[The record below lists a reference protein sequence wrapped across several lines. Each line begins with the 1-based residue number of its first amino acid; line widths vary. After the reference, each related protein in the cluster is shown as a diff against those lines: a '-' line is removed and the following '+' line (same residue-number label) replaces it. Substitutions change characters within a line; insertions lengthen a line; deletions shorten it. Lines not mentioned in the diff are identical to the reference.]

1 MDRKR
6 VERKTRRN
14 QKSEYKIVYCMSN
27 WRKMEEKIKSF
38 KDLRIWQKGIEIVTD
53 IYTLTKKF
61 PKEEL
66 FSLTSQ
72 LRRSAISIPSN
83 IAEGFKRFHNKEYK
97 QFLFITLGSCAELE
111 TQIIIAKKLK
121 YINKNEEAKLI
132 EKLDHICRM
141 TSSLIKKL

>member
-1 MDRKR
+1 
-6 VERKTRRN
+6 
-14 QKSEYKIVYCMSN
+14 
-27 WRKMEEKIKSF
+27 MEEKIKSF

-72 LRRSAISIPSN
+72 LRRSAISLPSN

-97 QFLFITLGSCAELE
+97 QFLFILFR
-111 TQIIIAKKLK
+111 KL
-121 YINKNEEAKLI
+121 
-132 EKLDHICRM
+132 C
-141 TSSLIKKL
+141 